1 MFLSRRQLR
10 TSDKQILVNPFVVAD
25 ADVVVVKDSS
35 KHHVTWLSG
44 LRVLTSGVSFNPM
57 SGSQTGH
64 QVVVTGIVHNPSNN
78 HFRWYWFDIIQILL
92 WKDFWHFN
100 GVFEKPPFKS
110 NSDLFNKFPLF
121 VNKKYCNLPV
131 FFISNISKIFR
142 CMHALF

>member
-64 QVVVTGIVHNPSNN
+64 QVVVTGIVDNPSNN

-100 GVFEKPPFKS
+100 HLKATLTFSTNFLCLS
-110 NSDLFNKFPLF
+110 IRNIAICLF
-121 VNKKYCNLPV
+121 